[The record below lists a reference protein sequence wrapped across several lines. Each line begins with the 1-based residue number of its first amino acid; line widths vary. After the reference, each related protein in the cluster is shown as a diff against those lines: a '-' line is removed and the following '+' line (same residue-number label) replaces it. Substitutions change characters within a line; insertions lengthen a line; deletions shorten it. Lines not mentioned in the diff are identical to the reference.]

1 MQSNKKITIL
11 LVEDDGFKVNKIS
24 DLIEQ
29 KTTSDYHLKVVD
41 CSNDAKEFL
50 KKNHVDLLILDLCIP
65 RLQKGMPVDS
75 EGASLFKEI
84 HRRTAYS
91 RPLRTIV
98 LSAYDEVREQHK
110 EIFDEYAVT
119 SFKYD
124 ERSEDWGD
132 KLSNIL
138 NTLSESLESKVLL
151 KNDAVQVVIVTAL
164 RSELEAVLNYINAN
178 WQAPE
183 YLDPTLTIYKGI
195 LKTASGSISVVTCH
209 SLKMGLLPSAILTY
223 KLIEIFSPKLVLMTG
238 VCAGRNEKVNLGDVV
253 AASCSWDWQAGRLEK
268 VDDVLD
274 VKHRPDYYQISAEV
288 DRCLED
294 VMMDNTDMLSFWNN
308 FNNGKKSST
317 PSSIVKGPMASGS
330 VVIAATGAIDEIIN
344 QHQSVIGFDMET
356 YGVYYACSVVK
367 ESPRFLSIKGVCD
380 FADSSKNKEYQP
392 YAAYMSAKVCELI
405 LNKQYSRLLA

>member
-11 LVEDDGFKVNKIS
+11 LVEDDEFKVNKIS
-24 DLIEQ
+24 DLIKQ
-29 KTTSDYHLKVVD
+29 KSTSGYQLQVVD

-65 RLQKGMPVDS
+65 RLHKEMPIDS
-75 EGASLFKEI
+75 EGATLFKEI
-84 HRRTAYS
+84 HRRTAFA

-98 LSAYDEVREQHK
+98 LSSYDEVREQYK
-110 EIFDEYAVT
+110 ETFEEYAVT

-124 ERSEDWGD
+124 DTSEDWGE

-151 KNDAVQVVIVTAL
+151 KKEAVQVVIVTAL
-164 RSELEAVLNYINAN
+164 RSELEAILKYLNAD
-178 WQAPE
+178 WEKPE
-183 YLDPTLTIYKGI
+183 NLDPTITIYKGI
-195 LKTASGSISVVTCH
+195 LRTASASISIVACH
-209 SLKMGLLPSAILTY
+209 SLKMGLLPSGILTY
-223 KLIEIFSPKLVLMTG
+223 KLIEIFSPKVVIMTG
-238 VCAGRNEKVNLGDVV
+238 VCAGRNDKVNLGDVV
-253 AASCSWDWQAGRLEK
+253 AASCSWDWQAGRLEISE
-268 VDDVLD
+268 DVLD
-274 VKHRPDYYQISAEV
+274 VKHRPDYYQIFADV

-294 VMMDNTDMLSFWNN
+294 LMMDNKDMASFWTN
-308 FNNGKKSST
+308 FDGGKKSIS

-367 ESPRFLSIKGVCD
+367 DSPRFLSIKGVCD
-380 FADSSKNKEYQP
+380 FADSTKNKDYQP
-392 YAAYMSAKVCELI
+392 YAAYMSAKVCEL
-405 LNKQYSRLLA
+405 LLVKQNGRLLA